1 MKSERR
7 ITWLKPLLWINRD
20 SVLRLRQTRLSN
32 NSRIDAIRRQNS
44 LGSLFL
50 ERKTRWNIANAE
62 NTKRPKKK
70 PAERPRWGRAAG
82 GFQPNRLGTRQ
93 HIGRRLIQASFFQYH
108 RFCPAVR

>member
-62 NTKRPKKK
+62 NSSHPYYYSARSRIPKVLT
-70 PAERPRWGRAAG
+70 G
-82 GFQPNRLGTRQ
+82 G
-93 HIGRRLIQASFFQYH
+93 ASWAM
-108 RFCPAVR
+108 R